1 VTFKIQAINKL
12 LEGVMMKKTLMLIF
26 ILLLFSTSLSAIS
39 LPEKPPNIIGQTAQK
54 DKAAVVY
61 INSIVTAT
69 AVIPSFTLVEGTTGG
84 TGSIVGTW
92 QLSTNNGVDTLTFSA
107 DGTFFGTYPP
117 TTPQYSGTYTTQGN
131 TLILREII
139 PFRQTI
145 QFTFSV
151 SDGTITLSNPQTGTV
166 TYTRV
171 GAGSTSAVDVVTIAE
186 NLEFVKE
193 TGTGAKN
200 LKAELMTGV
209 AGTGFIVSSDGY
221 IITNAHMVLAGE
233 NTTEML
239 LQELANSFANELYT
253 EESQYYNIPAAQR
266 DKVVQ
271 ILLQKFMTYFLEW
284 GEMKDVTLNYY
295 VLNGVASPGEDL
307 KIKSWPAVVKKQGTV
322 YEKIAGEYTWGR
334 DIAIIKV
341 ERTNLPTV
349 TLGDS
354 DKVQVGDSVFI
365 IGYPATEAEELFKP
379 ASALEATITQGVISA
394 RRTLRTGVEAIQ
406 TDAAINHGN
415 SGGPVYNDKGEVIGI
430 ATFGAGPETGI
441 EAIKFMMPINLA
453 KEFMKELNVENKHS
467 VLDTK
472 YAEGLNAF
480 WNRDCYTAEAKM
492 KDVIAIYPG
501 HPYAQEYVTEC
512 ERAIQAGE
520 ISKPWDLGQIGL
532 IIAGIIGVVVVVVI
546 IIVVAFFFIRRKPP
560 ATPKEDN
567 PKQSGKS

>member
-1 VTFKIQAINKL
+1 
-12 LEGVMMKKTLMLIF
+12 MRKTSMSIL
-26 ILLLFSTSLSAIS
+26 ILLLFSASLSAIS

-69 AVIPSFTLVEGTTGG
+69 AVMPSFNLVEGATDG

-92 QLSTNNGVDTLTFSA
+92 QSAETVTFTA
-107 DGTFFGTYPP
+107 DGNFYGTSPD
-117 TTPQYSGTYTTQGN
+117 TPQYSGTYTTQGN
-131 TLILREII
+131 ILTVNYII
-139 PFRQTI
+139 PRRGTV

-151 SDGTITLSNPQTGTV
+151 SGNTLVLSNPQIGTY

-171 GAGSTSAVDVVTIAE
+171 GGDSTEGVDVVTLAE
-186 NLEFVKE
+186 KLEIVRE
-193 TGTGAKN
+193 QGTGAKL
-200 LKAELMTGV
+200 LKEELMTGV
-209 AGTGFIVSSDGY
+209 SGTGFIVSPDGY
-221 IITNAHMVLAGE
+221 IITNAHVVLAGQ

-239 LQELANSFANELYT
+239 LDELANAFTSELYT
-253 EESQYYNIPAAQR
+253 EGSQYYNIVPADR

-271 ILLQKFMTYFLEW
+271 IFLRKFMTYFLEN
-284 GEMKDVTLNYY
+284 GEMTDVTLNYY

-341 ERTNLPTV
+341 DKTNLPTV

-354 DKVQVGDSVFI
+354 GKVQVGDSVFI
-365 IGYPATEAEELFKP
+365 IGYPGTETDELFKP
-379 ASALEATITQGVISA
+379 ASALEATITQGVVSA
-394 RRTLRTGVEAIQ
+394 KRTLKTGVEAIQ

-430 ATFGAGPETGI
+430 ATFGAGPETGV

-453 KEFMKELNVENKHS
+453 KEFMKELNLENKHS

-480 WNRDCYTAEAKM
+480 WNRDCYTSVDRM
-492 KDVIAIYPG
+492 RDVLAIYPG
-501 HPYAQEYVTEC
+501 HPYAQEYLTEC

-520 ISKPWDLGQIGL
+520 VSKPLDLGQIGL
-532 IIAGIIGVVVVVVI
+532 IIISIVGILGIPIGIVLFVVI
-546 IIVVAFFFIRRKPP
+546 IIVVAFFFIKMKGSAP
-560 ATPKEDN
+560 
-567 PKQSGKS
+567 PKQKQ